1 MKSFIKYSLMGLL
14 SAGMF
19 ATTSCSDILDE
30 QPRATFDPS
39 FFTTEKGIEGGLTSL
54 YAHTRY
60 FYGQYFYAY
69 QENGTDEYTWGQSA
83 DGNFKNND
91 FDPSGVMTPS
101 DSRADA
107 LWGGCFSN
115 INTASGIIENAEA
128 VKLSPALIAEAY
140 FFRAFDYFMLVQAYG
155 GVPLDLGAGE
165 LKFNTSA
172 TRTSTRNTVAEV
184 YAKCILP
191 DLEKAVADLP
201 DAQRKT
207 GALCKQTAR
216 LFLAKAYLTYAW
228 WLENPENIATYPT
241 CERKDI
247 EYKVA
252 DKVLHAP
259 HTAKEY
265 FKMAYDMA
273 KAGIDD
279 KNSPFKLMPTFY
291 AAHAGMNDHN
301 AEQMLYADHTEANE
315 EYDAQ
320 NHGYASGGGA
330 DNFCVWFATC
340 NYPNARSKEGVPS
353 LNREAAQSYGRP
365 WTRMSPV
372 HEVFSKVFTDSKN
385 DARYDVTFVLNY
397 LGNWN
402 RAGIAD
408 VELTNANGMKIK
420 QGDPV
425 LSFENFEIGTVK
437 YDNTSNNGV
446 GAGEVPGRADYV
458 ISLKEYNRKYYP
470 GLWKLGT
477 YRTDNNGGMGQ
488 PNGAV
493 TRPFV
498 IAKFSEFY
506 LIAAEAA
513 VKLGDNEAAKAALK
527 PLRERAGKWSYSA
540 NKGND
545 AASVAEMTDVK
556 TCIFADKSA
565 EMVAAMPAQITI
577 DYVLDERM
585 RELFGECTRRFD
597 LIRTQ
602 TWEKRCKTYTMCD
615 ANDWDHT
622 PKQFT
627 RKIEKHHWLSPI
639 PQGQLDALQMEPSE
653 KAAYQNP
660 GY

>member
-1 MKSFIKYSLMGLL
+1 MKKFIKYTLMGLM
-14 SAGMF
+14 ATGML
-19 ATTSCSDILDE
+19 ATTSCSDILEE

-39 FFTTEKGIEGGLTSL
+39 FFTTKGGIEGGLTSL

-69 QENGTDEYTWGQSA
+69 MENGTDEYTWGQSA

-107 LWGGCFSN
+107 IWGVCFSN
-115 INTASGIIENAEA
+115 INTASGIIENAESVNLA
-128 VKLSPALIAEAY
+128 PELVAEAY

-165 LKFNTSA
+165 LKFNTKAIRS
-172 TRTSTRNTVAEV
+172 SVRNTVAEV
-184 YAKCILP
+184 YEKCIIP
-191 DLEKAVADLP
+191 DFKKAVEDLP
-201 DAQRKT
+201 DTQRKT

-228 WLENPENIATYPT
+228 WLENPKNIATYPA
-241 CERKDI
+241 CDRNSGAAQSYFQEA
-247 EYKVA
+247 YKVA
-252 DKVLHAP
+252 NYAIEH
-259 HTAKEY
+259 
-265 FKMAYDMA
+265 
-273 KAGIDD
+273 KAEG
-279 KNSPFKLMPTFY
+279 PFDLCPTFY

-301 AEQMLYADHTEANE
+301 MEQMLYADHTEFNE

-320 NHGYASGGGA
+320 NHGYAGGSA
-330 DNFCVWFATC
+330 PDNFCVWFATC
-340 NYPNARSKEGVPS
+340 NYPNARSVEGQPT

-372 HEVFSKVFTDSKN
+372 HEVFSKVFNDPN
-385 DARYDVTFVLNY
+385 DARRDVTFVLNY

-402 RAGIAD
+402 RAGIANAT
-408 VELTNANGMKIK
+408 LTNANGMQVK

-425 LSFENFEIGTVK
+425 LTFEEFPVGTVK

-446 GAGEVPGRADYV
+446 GAGSVPGRADYV
-458 ISLKEYNRKYYP
+458 ISLNEYNRKYYP

-506 LIAAEAA
+506 LVAAEAA
-513 VKLGDNEAAKAALK
+513 VKLGNNADAVNALI
-527 PLRERAGKWSYSA
+527 PLRQRAGRHSYSA
-540 NKGND
+540 NKNND
-545 AASVAEMTDVK
+545 ATSIADMMSSAN
-556 TCIFADKSA
+556 IFENKED
-565 EMVAAMPAQITI
+565 AMLSSMPKEITI

-602 TWEKRCKTYTMCD
+602 TWTDRASTYTMCD

-622 PKQFT
+622 PKTFT
-627 RKIEKHHWLSPI
+627 RQIQAHHWLSPI
-639 PQGQLDALQMEPSE
+639 PQGQINSLELSDAE
-653 KAAYQNP
+653 KDAYQNP
-660 GY
+660 GYVTK